1 MIWFCAFP
9 SYLLLIIL
17 HTVMSINFKPCVELN
32 SFCVVPDPCTPLEDD
47 SSWVRVTST
56 TPPCEKAVIITLLS
70 TSWLE
75 IQLYG
80 AEILDNF
87 VSCNGLISQGPDVF
101 AQRPTAHPPTSPLNA
116 LKCSIHLKSKNDIQL
131 SKLLGSSRQLLVDG
145 KSTGIS
151 YKDVDNY
158 LVSIVGN
165 EGDGHENEDQSLCN
179 VIQLE
184 CEGCDI
190 EKNCPSLTVK
200 CAANKVLRVDDDEK
214 TTSNLT
220 LSPMILDH
228 PLWITAEGRPVTM
241 KKGACINKGTC
252 DFSGLQMEC
261 ESNKC
266 SSSCKPENVT
276 TIWPKHS
283 NGSNQTDGIQ
293 VDGLICSNT
302 TSMYHARRIDG
313 RNRMIVVRK
322 GTKVSCRERVTQSST
337 RSPLPTL
344 HEKVASVLLP
354 LALLLALLML
364 PVLIH
369 TRVRC
374 IVTRYR
380 HGQVCNRHAHITKEL
395 ATNTFEVI
403 SENQVDNTIQS
414 RYTEPP
420 KMTFGEFVR
429 QLFSGFGKRDASSHK
444 SESAR
449 KKTDDDEE
457 KEKLLTARPPI
468 IKCEVPTQPP
478 KKETSMEQSS
488 SGPSV
493 EQAPRE
499 PEIKQGDGQPL
510 SSKQLTN
517 PSVSEKKKGSGP
529 SSHTSNLTS
538 SNSGGIPPSSQ

>member
-1 MIWFCAFP
+1 
-9 SYLLLIIL
+9 
-17 HTVMSINFKPCVELN
+17 
-32 SFCVVPDPCTPLEDD
+32 
-47 SSWVRVTST
+47 
-56 TPPCEKAVIITLLS
+56 
-70 TSWLE
+70 
-75 IQLYG
+75 
-80 AEILDNF
+80 
-87 VSCNGLISQGPDVF
+87 
-101 AQRPTAHPPTSPLNA
+101 
-116 LKCSIHLKSKNDIQL
+116 
-131 SKLLGSSRQLLVDG
+131 
-145 KSTGIS
+145 
-151 YKDVDNY
+151 
-158 LVSIVGN
+158 
-165 EGDGHENEDQSLCN
+165 
-179 VIQLE
+179 
-184 CEGCDI
+184 
-190 EKNCPSLTVK
+190 
-200 CAANKVLRVDDDEK
+200 
-214 TTSNLT
+214 
-220 LSPMILDH
+220 
-228 PLWITAEGRPVTM
+228 M

-322 GTKVSCRERVTQSST
+322 GTKVSCRERGILGLYISSSINCLVTQSST

-420 KMTFGEFVR
+420 KVYIYLQFFIVILLFADDIWRVCSPVVFWIRKEGCELAQVR
-429 QLFSGFGKRDASSHK
+429 IG
-444 SESAR
+444 
-449 KKTDDDEE
+449 TEE
-457 KEKLLTARPPI
+457 
-468 IKCEVPTQPP
+468 
-478 KKETSMEQSS
+478 
-488 SGPSV
+488 
-493 EQAPRE
+493 
-499 PEIKQGDGQPL
+499 DG
-510 SSKQLTN
+510 
-517 PSVSEKKKGSGP
+517 
-529 SSHTSNLTS
+529 
-538 SNSGGIPPSSQ
+538 